1 MGKYIKVFD
10 EHTDYQTYINGQNK
24 ILPNVSVCID
34 QNDVHYNPLHDYTND
49 YLTIISLEDNNEI
62 GWMHNNSEYFVGVT
76 YSLDNGR
83 TWTVYEYDPNRE
95 NPFYYSFG
103 TFDTGDKILLKGTA
117 DRYGD
122 FWFTNEGG
130 PAGCPYSE
138 KTVNVV
144 GNIMSMLYGDN
155 FVGETSFPES
165 QYGEG
170 GYEFACFFT
179 KLKIISAENLILPA
193 TTLHAD
199 CYAQMFFGGFA
210 NEDPDETHTLQ
221 IPPTLPATTLAYN
234 CYEQMFR
241 NCKNLIVAPEL
252 PATTMAGS
260 CYQYMFRDCT
270 SLTEA
275 PELPATTL
283 ANYCYNY
290 MFSGCTSLTTAP
302 VLRATTLQSNCYGY
316 MFYNCTALTTAP
328 DLPATTLVSGCYKS
342 MFQNCSSLNYI
353 KAMFTTEP
361 SNTYTQNWVNGVASS
376 GTFVKNSSASWTTTG
391 TNAVPTNWT
400 VQTASE

>member
-34 QNDVHYNPLHDYTND
+34 QNDVHYNALHNYSND
-49 YLTIISLEDNNEI
+49 YLTIISLEDDNEI
-62 GWMHNNSEYFVGVT
+62 GWMHVNNEYFVGVT

-83 TWTVYEYDPNRE
+83 TWNVYEYDENSE

-117 DRYGD
+117 TRYGD
-122 FWFTNEGG
+122 FWYSNEGG
-130 PAGCPYSE
+130 PAGCPCSE

-155 FVGETSFPES
+155 FVGETSFPSEA
-165 QYGEG
+165 G
-170 GYEFACFFT
+170 GYEFVCFFT

-193 TTLHAD
+193 TTLDTD
-199 CYAQMFFGGFA
+199 CYTQMFFGGFGY
-210 NEDPDETHTLQ
+210 EDPDETHTLQ
-221 IPPTLPATTLAYN
+221 IPPTLPATTLATS
-234 CYEQMFR
+234 CYEEMFR
-241 NCKNLIVAPEL
+241 NCKNLIVTPEL
-252 PATTMAGS
+252 PATTLENS
-260 CYQYMFRDCT
+260 CYKNMFEGCT

-283 ANYCYNY
+283 VSSCYNY
-290 MFSGCTSLTTAP
+290 
-302 VLRATTLQSNCYGY
+302 
-316 MFYNCTALTTAP
+316 
-328 DLPATTLVSGCYKS
+328 

-353 KAMFTTEP
+353 KAMFTTTP
-361 SNTYTQNWVNGVASS
+361 STTYTRDWVNGVAAS
-376 GTFVKNSSASWTTTG
+376 GTFVKNSAAQWNVTDVYG
-391 TNAVPTNWT
+391 VPTNWT
-400 VQTASE
+400 VTTANE